1 MMNNGKA
8 NSAAEPGNLVRQ
20 FAVTDDG
27 RPKYPIVDRTAP
39 ANVVRLDEYRLKQAR
54 RRPPSSA

>member
-1 MMNNGKA
+1 MTNTGKP

-27 RPKYPIVDRTAP
+27 RAKYPTVDRTAP
-39 ANVVRLDEYRLKQAR
+39 ANVVRLDEYRLKQAQR
-54 RRPPSSA
+54 RRPPST